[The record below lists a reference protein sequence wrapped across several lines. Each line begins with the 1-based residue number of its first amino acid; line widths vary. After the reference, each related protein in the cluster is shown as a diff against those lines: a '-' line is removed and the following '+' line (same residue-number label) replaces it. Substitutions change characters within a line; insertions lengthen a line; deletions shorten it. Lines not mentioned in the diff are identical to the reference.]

1 MPIPLPI
8 ETERLTIRRFE
19 PDVDAEAMVDVYCD
33 PEVMRHIPGGV
44 LSDIHAV
51 RERLALYASREPSS
65 WRLATRSD
73 DRVIGDVGFHFFP
86 PTCDFELGWT
96 LARAF
101 WGQGYATEA
110 GAACLAAALDH
121 LTVTRIISLVD
132 VDNTPSLRV
141 AERLGMK
148 RLETIEDV
156 GRPHV
161 MFEAR
166 R

>member
-8 ETERLTIRRFE
+8 ETERLTIRRFD
-19 PDVDAEAMVDVYCD
+19 PARDSEAMRDVYCD
-33 PEVMRHIPGGV
+33 PDVMRYIPGGV
-44 LSDIHAV
+44 LPDIDAV
-51 RERLALYASREPSS
+51 GERLQLYASREPSS
-65 WRLATRSD
+65 WGLIRRDDGRL
-73 DRVIGDVGFHFFP
+73 IGDVGFHYFA
-86 PTCDFELGWT
+86 PTADFELGWT

-101 WGQGYATEA
+101 WGHGYATEA
-110 GAACLAAALDH
+110 GAACLAAALAH
-121 LTVTRIISLVD
+121 LDVPRIISLVD
-132 VDNTPSLRV
+132 VDNAPSMRV

-156 GRPHV
+156 GRPHA

>member
-8 ETERLTIRRFE
+8 ETERLTIRRFD
-19 PDVDAEAMVDVYCD
+19 PDDDSEAMLDVYCD

-44 LSDIHAV
+44 LPDIDAV
-51 RERLALYASREPSS
+51 GERLRLYASREPSS
-65 WRLATRSD
+65 WALATRAD
-73 DRVIGDVGFHFFP
+73 GHVIGDVGFHYFA
-86 PTCDFELGWT
+86 PTDDFELGWT

-101 WGQGYATEA
+101 WGHGYATEA

-121 LTVTRIISLVD
+121 LDVPRIISLVD
-132 VDNTPSLRV
+132 VDNAPSMRV
-141 AERLGMK
+141 AERLGM
-148 RLETIEDV
+148 RRIQTIEDV